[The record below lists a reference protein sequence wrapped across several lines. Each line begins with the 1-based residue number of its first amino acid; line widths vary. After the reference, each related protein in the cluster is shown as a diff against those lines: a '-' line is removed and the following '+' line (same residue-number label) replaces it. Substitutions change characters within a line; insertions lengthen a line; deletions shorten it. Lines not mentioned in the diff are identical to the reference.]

1 MFELLKRPDY
11 NDDFVPTTEPMT
23 STVPAHVN
31 QITKRPRDDRDGCPS
46 NRCSGSKLISLWQ
59 ELELYSRSKL
69 YFFLSLRC

>member
-46 NRCSGSKLISLWQ
+46 NRCSGSKLILLWQ

-69 YFFLSLRC
+69 YFF